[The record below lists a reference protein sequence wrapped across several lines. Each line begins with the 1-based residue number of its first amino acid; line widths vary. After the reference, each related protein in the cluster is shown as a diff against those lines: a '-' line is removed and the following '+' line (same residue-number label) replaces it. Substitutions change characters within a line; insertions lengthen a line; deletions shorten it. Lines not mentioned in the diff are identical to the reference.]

1 LLATEGVDLKFD
13 ASGVRRIAE
22 VAFDVNQRTENI
34 GARRLHTV
42 MERLLETISYEA
54 SDRSGAA
61 FVIDAAYVDS
71 SIGELARDEDLA
83 RYIL

>member
-1 LLATEGVDLKFD
+1 M
-13 ASGVRRIAE
+13 RRIAE

-42 MERLLETISYEA
+42 MERLLETISFEA
-54 SDRSGAA
+54 SDRSG
-61 FVIDAAYVDS
+61 VDLTIDKDYVDAS
-71 SIGELARDEDLA
+71 LGELARDEDLA

>member
-1 LLATEGVDLKFD
+1 
-13 ASGVRRIAE
+13 
-22 VAFDVNQRTENI
+22 
-34 GARRLHTV
+34 V

-61 FVIDAAYVDS
+61 FIIDAAYVDS